1 MDSHCRALERMYVN
15 APINQFFR
23 PAIHIEPATAEIRM
37 TVRPDMHHA
46 AQAAHGAVYFKML
59 DDASFFSVQSL
70 VTEAFSTRASATAR
84 KPNFSSA
91 SSAVKRELQHQEQ
104 GITG

>member
-1 MDSHCRALERMYVN
+1 MDSHWRALERMYVD
-15 APINQFFR
+15 APVNRFFR
-23 PAIHIEPATAEIRM
+23 PAIQVREGAAEIRM
-37 TVRPDMHHA
+37 GVRRDMHHA
-46 AQAAHGAVYFKML
+46 AGSAHGAVYFKML

-91 SSAVKRELQHQEQ
+91 SSAEKRELQHQEQ